1 MLLRSGDD
9 GSPGPAHAG
18 AMGIDLSLPE
28 LGTLTVL
35 ALVDATSTGTL
46 VLPLVLLLTP
56 GIRARSMALYLAT
69 IGLFYLGVGLLLTGG
84 LSWVLERHGQLLDG
98 RPAALAQAVLA
109 AALLWGSW
117 STDPKV
123 KARRTASRR
132 SVAAGYGGPA
142 EPGADG
148 PAGDGT
154 GKWSRR
160 AAAVA
165 GHPGALIGLALAA
178 GVVEVATML
187 PYLAAAGIVGSA
199 GLSPAGT
206 AVVLAGYC
214 LVMVL
219 PAALLTGLRALGGDR
234 VEARLGALRTRLA
247 AAADGV
253 LTWVLG
259 ILGVLVGLDAVS
271 RLLG

>member
-1 MLLRSGDD
+1 
-9 GSPGPAHAG
+9 
-18 AMGIDLSLPE
+18 MGIDLTSAE

-56 GIRARSMALYLAT
+56 GIRARSLVLYLAT
-69 IGLFYLGVGLLLTGG
+69 IGLFYFGVGLLLTGG
-84 LSWVLERHGQLLDG
+84 FSWVLERHGQLLDS
-98 RPAALAQAVLA
+98 RPAAVVQAVLA

-117 STDPKV
+117 ATDPKA
-123 KARRTASRR
+123 KARR
-132 SVAAGYGGPA
+132 AAGRRTVAVGHRGPA
-142 EPGADG
+142 EAGVAGPPGEGA
-148 PAGDGT
+148 

-165 GHPGALIGLALAA
+165 GHPEALIGLALAA
-178 GVVEVATML
+178 GAVEVATML
-187 PYLAAAGIVGSA
+187 PYLAAAGILSSA
-199 GLSPAGT
+199 GMSPAGT

-219 PAALLTGLRALGGDR
+219 PAVLLTGLRVLGGHR
-234 VEARLGALRTRLA
+234 VEARLGALRTRLV

-259 ILGVLVGLDAVS
+259 ILGVLVGLDALS
-271 RLLG
+271 RLAG